1 MLKQVPLHEIHN
13 QDTYNRKIAIDWD
26 LINAIDIG
34 CLDGSMI
41 EKIIINNINIQIG
54 LGVLFPFKD
63 FAGNDRLRENIG
75 FISNKSVGQQINEVQ
90 KIFSNVVIIKCN
102 GEPCAMQVSKPSND
116 VFQIYNK
123 LSIENKLNQWVR
135 YFLLRKPKDDV
146 TEVIGY
152 EFILQSQSSIV
163 STYCNDL
170 NKDEFFNYFRFNKR
184 NIISKKCIP
193 INGFTLDEVICDPCI
208 TAFNKIVKKMYVYT
222 SKGIIPSKYDKFITW
237 IEN

>member
-13 QDTYNRKIAIDWD
+13 QDTYNGKIAIDWD

-90 KIFSNVVIIKCN
+90 KN
-102 GEPCAMQVSKPSND
+102 
-116 VFQIYNK
+116 
-123 LSIENKLNQWVR
+123 
-135 YFLLRKPKDDV
+135 
-146 TEVIGY
+146 
-152 EFILQSQSSIV
+152 
-163 STYCNDL
+163 
-170 NKDEFFNYFRFNKR
+170 FF
-184 NIISKKCIP
+184 
-193 INGFTLDEVICDPCI
+193 
-208 TAFNKIVKKMYVYT
+208 
-222 SKGIIPSKYDKFITW
+222 
-237 IEN
+237 